1 MQIKDRQ
8 QLLLIVTI
16 SVAALFVADK
26 VLLTPLLNAW
36 DARQTRMAGLR
47 KQVTQGKALMANA
60 QGIRNYWRE
69 ISRRSLTNDTSAAE
83 QQIFQAATE
92 WAQESGVSIGAI
104 NRQWK
109 VDSDDY
115 STYECH
121 IDANGDL
128 GHLTRFLWGA
138 EREPLAL
145 RFQSID
151 LNARDKEGRQ
161 LSLNLTFSALILT
174 PSTR

>member
-8 QLLLIVTI
+8 QFLIIVTI

-26 VLLTPLLNAW
+26 VLLSPLLNAW
-36 DARQTRMAGLR
+36 DARQTRIADLH
-47 KQVTQGKALMANA
+47 KKVTQGKALIARA
-60 QGIRNYWRE
+60 QGIRKYWGE
-69 ISRRSLTNDTSAAE
+69 ISQRSLTNDTSAAE
-83 QQIFQAATE
+83 QQVFKAATE
-92 WAQESGVSIGAI
+92 WAQESGVSIGGI

-109 VDSDDY
+109 HDSDNY

-121 IDANGDL
+121 IDATGDL

-145 RFQSID
+145 RFQAIE
-151 LNARDKEGRQ
+151 LGARDKEGRQ
-161 LSLNLTFSALILT
+161 MSLSLQFSALILT